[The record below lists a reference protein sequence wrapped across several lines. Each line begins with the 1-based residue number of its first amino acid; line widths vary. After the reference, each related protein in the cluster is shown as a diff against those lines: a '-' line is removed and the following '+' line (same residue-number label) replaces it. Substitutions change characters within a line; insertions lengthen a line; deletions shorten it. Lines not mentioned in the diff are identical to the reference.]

1 MQAAALLA
9 GIGPTADEPLRAEI
23 AKALELMLT
32 QPRDELRE
40 PTAAVRALVKWA
52 TIDNLPALTME
63 IWSDN
68 PFVKKHVQE
77 ALDRLQNE
85 ADPKTRKAIA
95 DAIIHG
101 RDLARS
107 ETIPRALKTAKEGD
121 SSTRI
126 SALQKLAKEPVDPNF
141 QKAVVLTMMSLF
153 ADPNA
158 SVREN
163 ALGVLGV
170 WARPSDLHALRALL
184 DNQNSSVR
192 SAAIKALS
200 KAKDLEVIDKI
211 VALVEERPLEREV
224 RTAVRNYGPAAEPA
238 LLKLL
243 ENGSDQARTLACLM
257 LETVGTEKCLPELRD
272 AQQSPDSRLKA
283 AARKATRTL
292 ERRLGSQSGVTPTP
306 KRKSRPRSSPKQ
318 SGAES
323 PSRNSNTPRDPE

>member
-1 MQAAALLA
+1 MDTELPESRGVHDDDLVRRSKRLRSGERPRRAGRLGQA
-9 GIGPTADEPLRAEI
+9 E
-23 AKALELMLT
+23 
-32 QPRDELRE
+32 
-40 PTAAVRALVKWA
+40 
-52 TIDNLPALTME
+52 
-63 IWSDN
+63 
-68 PFVKKHVQE
+68 
-77 ALDRLQNE
+77 
-85 ADPKTRKAIA
+85 
-95 DAIIHG
+95 
-101 RDLARS
+101 
-107 ETIPRALKTAKEGD
+107 
-121 SSTRI
+121 
-126 SALQKLAKEPVDPNF
+126 
-141 QKAVVLTMMSLF
+141 
-153 ADPNA
+153 
-158 SVREN
+158 
-163 ALGVLGV
+163 
-170 WARPSDLHALRALL
+170 RPSRARGLL

-224 RTAVRNYGPAAEPA
+224 RTAVGNYGPAAEPA

-257 LETVGTEKCLPELRD
+257 LETVGTEKCLPALRD